1 MLYFG
6 QILYSKNLEKTIMKL
21 KAFSYALVLLG
32 LAVFIQPAQAVTIT
46 EHTVELS
53 AKPGDVIERKLNLYD
68 DKLQGATIYTSVS
81 NFKPDPDSEGS
92 ALLVTEPAELKPDRE
107 WVKLQADKV
116 DLPKTGEMVPFTY
129 RIELP
134 ADADPGTH
142 LISLVFSTKPPPADP
157 TSSTV
162 SIGTNLL
169 VNIFL
174 RVGGATIDSVDATF
188 KVGTFSG
195 ADSNLKPSDRE
206 KMFKEKKFFLKPPV
220 DFLLRVDNKGN
231 THQKPDG
238 NIRIQNDLFGRAY
251 DTIPVNKESLIIA
264 PGTSR
269 AFTVGSFGTGLMIGK
284 YRAKLTLVYGNPLRD
299 ITKEVDF
306 WIIPLKE
313 IAIALGILLIL
324 IIIIVFIRR
333 ISQRRSRAKEK
344 KQEEEMRRALREEI
358 QQTMREAQQA
368 SQPDKPKQP
377 EAPKPDEEPKQPN
390 PPKPTEE
397 PKQPD

>member
-1 MLYFG
+1 M
-6 QILYSKNLEKTIMKL
+6 KRKTL
-21 KAFSYALVLLG
+21 LGALMLLG
-32 LAVFIQPAQAVTIT
+32 LVVLVRPAQAVTIT

-68 DKLQGATIYTSVS
+68 DKLQGATIYASVS

-92 ALLVTEPAELKPDRE
+92 ALLVTDPAELKPDRN

-116 DLPKTGEMVPFTY
+116 ELPKTGEMVPFTY

-142 LISLVFSTKPPPADP
+142 LISLVFSTRPPSADP
-157 TSSTV
+157 NSSTV
-162 SIGTNLL
+162 SISTNLL
-169 VNIFL
+169 VNMFL
-174 RVGGATIDSVDATF
+174 RVGGATIDSIDTIF

-195 ADSNLKPSDRE
+195 VDANLKPSERE
-206 KMFKEKKFFLKPPV
+206 KQFIEKKFFLKPPV
-220 DFLLRVDNKGN
+220 DFLLRVENKGN

-238 NIRIQNDLFGRAY
+238 NIKIQNDLFGRAY
-251 DTIPVNKESLIIA
+251 DTIPVNKESMIIA

-269 AFTVGSFGTGLMIGK
+269 AFSVGSFGTGLMFGK
-284 YRAKLTLVYGNPLRD
+284 YRAKLTLIYGDPLRD

-306 WIIPLKE
+306 WIIPVKE
-313 IAIALGILLIL
+313 IAIALGILLLL

-333 ISQRRSRAKEK
+333 ISQRKSRAKEK

-368 SQPDKPKQP
+368 SQPDKPKSP
-377 EAPKPDEEPKQPN
+377 EAPKPVDEPKLPDQPS
-390 PPKPTEE
+390 PPPTVV
-397 PKQPD
+397 